1 MKTVQQ
7 LLESKR
13 HSVVSVTSSST
24 VLDALKVMAEKEIGA
39 VVVIDNEHLAGIFSE
54 RDYARKVVL
63 QGKSSK
69 DTPVREIMTEKVV
82 CVRPEQ
88 TVEDC
93 MGLMTDRRIRHLPV
107 LDHKKVIGVVSIGD
121 IVKEIAPLAPGTYAI
136 VGGLENRSTGKRA
149 LAVSYFTV
157 GDEK

>member
-13 HSVVSVTSSST
+13 QNLISVAPSST
-24 VLDALKVMAEKEIGA
+24 VLEALKVMAEKEIGA
-39 VVVIDNEHLAGIFSE
+39 VVVINDGHLVGIFSE

-63 QGKSSK
+63 QGKASK

-88 TVEDC
+88 TIEDC

-107 LDHKKVIGVVSIGD
+107 LEHKKVIGVISIGD
-121 IVKEIAPLAPGTYAI
+121 VVKEMLSEKEFVIKQ
-136 VGGLENRSTGKRA
+136 LE
-149 LAVSYFTV
+149 SYIHN
-157 GDEK
+157 

>member
-7 LLESKR
+7 LLEGKR
-13 HSVVSVTSSST
+13 YRLVSVSPEDT

-39 VVVIDNEHLAGIFSE
+39 VIVIQDGHLVGIFSE

-82 CVRPEQ
+82 CVSPDQ
-88 TVEDC
+88 TIEDC
-93 MGLMTDRRIRHLPV
+93 MGLMTDKRIRHLPV
-107 LDHKKVIGVVSIGD
+107 LEHKKVIGVVSIGD
-121 IVKEIAPLAPGTYAI
+121 VVKEMLYEKEFVIQQ
-136 VGGLENRSTGKRA
+136 LE
-149 LAVSYFTV
+149 SYIHN
-157 GDEK
+157 

>member
-13 HSVVSVTSSST
+13 NGVASVSPDTS
-24 VLDALKVMAEKEIGA
+24 VLDALRAMAEKEIGA
-39 VVVIDNEHLAGIFSE
+39 VLVLDGDSLVGIFSE

-63 QGKSSK
+63 QGKASK

-88 TVEDC
+88 TIEDC
-93 MGLMTDRRIRHLPV
+93 MGLMTDKRIRHLPV
-107 LDHKKVIGVVSIGD
+107 LQHKKVIGVISIGD
-121 IVKEIAPLAPGTYAI
+121 VVKEMLVEKEFVIKQ
-136 VGGLENRSTGKRA
+136 LE
-149 LAVSYFTV
+149 SYIHS
-157 GDEK
+157 